1 MEYLK
6 ICKGNFISRPNR
18 FIASVNIEGR
28 EEKAHVKNTGRLKE
42 LLVPGAAVYLED
54 FQGRMGTRKM
64 RYSLIGVE
72 KNGAPVNIDSQA
84 PNQVVKKALTGGNLQ
99 LPEMGKIVIVKGEQV
114 YGDSRLDFYVEDE
127 SGKRGFIEVKGV
139 TLEESG
145 IARFP
150 DAPTVRGVKHVEEL
164 IRAKREGYGAFLLF
178 VIQMKGISCFM
189 PNDRTHSAFGDA
201 LRKADKEGVKLMA
214 YDCQVSP
221 GSLRLSSPILV
232 KL

>member
-18 FIASVNIEGR
+18 FIAGVTIEGR

-54 FQGRMGTRKM
+54 FQGRMGARKM

-72 KNGAPVNIDSQA
+72 KNGVPVNIDSQA
-84 PNQVVKKALTGGNLQ
+84 PNQVVKEALTGGNLQ
-99 LPEMGKIVIVKGEQV
+99 LPEMGKIVTVKGERV

-164 IRAKREGYGAFLLF
+164 IRAKREGYTACVLF

-189 PNDRTHSAFGDA
+189 PNDRTHPAFGDA

-221 GSLRLSSPILV
+221 GSLWLSSPIPV